1 MVILTTPKSRGKG
14 QDMSENIE
22 IPYSLPTGE
31 YDAQA
36 ESRMRD
42 YLAELLRRGDKL
54 REREEKE
61 AA

>member
-1 MVILTTPKSRGKG
+1 
-14 QDMSENIE
+14 MSENVE

-36 ESRMRD
+36 ESRMRE

-54 REREEKE
+54 RERQEERE